1 MMTILILNSYNMTT
15 YLSLKNTYWEYLNY
29 LKIKS
34 VENITPY
41 VIVNKRNNV
50 IFQKCALFI
59 FLFFLFRYF
68 NILSMHKIYSECY
81 AYILILFIY
90 II

>member
-41 VIVNKRNNV
+41 VIVNKRKINNAH
-50 IFQKCALFI
+50 F
-59 FLFFLFRYF
+59 
-68 NILSMHKIYSECY
+68 
-81 AYILILFIY
+81 
-90 II
+90 